1 MPFLHSSDQ
10 IKADADAAKK
20 GNCPECGA
28 TIEAG
33 SALGH
38 VNGHWPRYA
47 DLKPDTDAARRVRLI
62 LALDAKAKE

>member
-1 MPFLHSSDQ
+1 MPFSHSSDQ
-10 IKADADAAKK
+10 IKADTAAAKD
-20 GNCPECGA
+20 GLCPECNA
-28 TIEAG
+28 KIEAG
-33 SALGH
+33 SAVGH